1 VTEETDKKQKKFLEY
16 KPHPL
21 AELLPEMGEDE
32 LWQLAKDIAK
42 PHDLLEPIVLYEG
55 KILDG
60 RNRHK
65 ACQLI
70 HRPFTEKDFIEFDE
84 SWGIDP
90 FDFVESK
97 NFHRRHLTTWQ
108 RAKWGLIHLERE
120 REKAKERQEKT
131 QLAGKTINGKYKLK
145 EDSGVSNLEPTDEE
159 FGKSLVLAAKK
170 VSVSPQTLWQVEKIV
185 LAAET
190 DSEIK
195 VKVEKLDKVKKLA
208 KTEKR
213 VSIASVFNAIRGKE
227 REQKLQERA
236 KKPQAIL
243 GRIIHGDFFDKIRKI
258 KDDSIDL
265 LFVDPPYNIL
275 PEEWDTLESRK
286 EFRAFCESWLNLVV
300 PKVKDTGRIYI
311 CLRQE
316 QKYLFYSFM
325 QQNSKLFLKFNFGQ
339 EIIWHYKKKKKPSN
353 KKLYHFAYEPIFYLY
368 GKNADELNF
377 PPESSGETQSNVWTI
392 AQDNY
397 QKPLELLR
405 RIILTGSREDDVI
418 LDPFARS
425 GTTGV
430 VCGELQRN
438 YILIEKDKEQ
448 VELAK
453 DRIKGRLSE

>member
-1 VTEETDKKQKKFLEY
+1 MTTETNNEQKKFLDY

-32 LWQLAKDIAK
+32 LWQLAKDISK

-65 ACQLI
+65 ACKLI
-70 HRPFTEKDFIEFDE
+70 RRPFTEKDFIEFDE

-131 QLAGKTINGKYKLK
+131 QLIGPSIQKQDMVGSK
-145 EDSGVSNLEPTDEE
+145 LEPTIEE
-159 FGKSLVLAAKK
+159 FGKSLVKAAKK

-195 VKVEKLDKVKKLA
+195 AKVEKLDKVKKLT

-213 VSIASVFNAIRGKE
+213 VSIASVFNAVRAKE
-227 REQKLQERA
+227 REEELQEIER
-236 KKPQAIL
+236 KPQAIL
-243 GRIIHGDFFDKIRKI
+243 GKIIHGDFFDKIRKI

-265 LFVDPPYNIL
+265 LFVDPPDNVL
-275 PEEWDTLESRK
+275 PEDWDTFESRK
-286 EFRAFCESWLNLVV
+286 EFRVFCESWLNLVV

-311 CLRQE
+311 CSSQE
-316 QKYLFYSFM
+316 HKYLFYSFM

-339 EIIWHYKKKKKPSN
+339 EIIWHHKKKTKPSN
-353 KKLYHFAYEPIFYLY
+353 KKLYRYTCEPIFYLY
-368 GKNADELNF
+368 EKKADELNF
-377 PPESSGETQSNVWTI
+377 PPESSGEIQNNVWTI
-392 AQDNY
+392 AQEKS

-405 RIILTGSREDDVI
+405 RIILTGSQEDDLI

-425 GTTGV
+425 GSTGV
-430 VCGELQRN
+430 VCEELQRN
-438 YILIEKDKEQ
+438 YILIEKDSTQIEI
-448 VELAK
+448 AK
-453 DRIKGRLSE
+453 SRIKGRARDS